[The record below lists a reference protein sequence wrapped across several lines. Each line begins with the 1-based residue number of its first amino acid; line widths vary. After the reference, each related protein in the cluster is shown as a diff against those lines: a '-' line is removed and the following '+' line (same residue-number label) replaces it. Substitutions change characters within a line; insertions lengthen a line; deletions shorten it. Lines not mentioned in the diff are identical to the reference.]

1 MNVGVNPC
9 GDCAAWPVLVWL
21 AAGCEPSEVHF
32 TKKGGNDAFADPR
45 FSQNSYEKT
54 AKSCDLA
61 VFFGGDEEDRTLDLG
76 MLIKP
81 QIIIP

>member
-61 VFFGGDEEDRTLDLG
+61 VFLVETKRIELSTLRMRTVRS
-76 MLIKP
+76 P
-81 QIIIP
+81 S